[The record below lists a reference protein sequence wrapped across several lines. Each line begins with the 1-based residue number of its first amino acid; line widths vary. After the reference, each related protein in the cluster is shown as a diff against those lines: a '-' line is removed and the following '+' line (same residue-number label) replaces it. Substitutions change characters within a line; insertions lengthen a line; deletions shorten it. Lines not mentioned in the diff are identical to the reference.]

1 MRMKHYILLVV
12 NIAVSSAVSM
22 NPNGPVLVNVG
33 EEKDI
38 PEANKDLHD
47 DILEAPNIQRS
58 AVIDDNSLWTSP
70 VPYVLEKDLEMNAK
84 GLILRAFDQFRLKS
98 CIDFKPRDSEEYYI
112 SVQKRGGC
120 FSYVGRTFS
129 GGQVLSI
136 GRFCDRLATVEHEF
150 LHALGFYHEQSR
162 YDRDDYVTIAFE
174 NIIKGRENNFHKIGS
189 EKSTT
194 QGVPY
199 DYLSVMHYGKN
210 FFSNGNGSTVITK
223 DPKFQDVIGQR
234 LEMSPCDVMELNL
247 LYKCNSSIAFKMHCG
262 FSDGTMCQMK
272 HCSRTSTSW
281 ELVQYAQGGPTSDHT
296 SLPDGNGDQG
306 QGSGH
311 FMHASTASG
320 QEGDSAWL
328 ETQRMSLNREC
339 PSQCLQF
346 YYYHSG
352 NHLDELNIWMREFQD
367 EQDSTG
373 TLRLMAQITGTPTS
387 HWQLQ
392 HVPLNATKNFQVE
405 FEVRKGPGNSKG
417 GFSIDDINLSET
429 ECPHLT
435 MQMDEFEKVLNTTEF
450 SAIKYSGRQYSREGY
465 AYRIATIFYGQ
476 FFGMY
481 VQLVSGDYDDQLEW
495 PCPYRQVTFKMLDQN
510 PNIQLQMSSQFSLTS
525 DPNLAS
531 SDGRYY
537 WDNPRKIGT
546 EVTDEYDETFFAGF
560 LIGSYSSS
568 LERMKSKE
576 FLKGGSAIFVF
587 SFQDLT
593 PLVNGSVLP
602 CPQIPPVRIT
612 NPPRAQDN
620 GPCSLPSTSTTTTP
634 QTTDDNRSSTTT
646 SSPPQT
652 TDDKSIFGFSPNMVA
667 SPLLT
672 LLLALMLLTR

>member
-1 MRMKHYILLVV
+1 MRMKVFIFLVV
-12 NIAVSSAVSM
+12 NVAVSSEIPTK
-22 NPNGPVLVNVG
+22 PNGPMIVDIG
-33 EEKDI
+33 EDKDI
-38 PEANKDLHD
+38 PEINKDLPD
-47 DILEAPNIQRS
+47 DILEAPNTQRS
-58 AVIDDNSLWTSP
+58 AVIGDNKLWMSP

-84 GLILRAFDQFRLKS
+84 GVILRAFDQFRLKS

-112 SVQKRGGC
+112 SVQKLSGC
-120 FSYVGRTFS
+120 FSYIGRVFAS
-129 GGQVLSI
+129 GQVLSI
-136 GRFCDRLATVEHEF
+136 GRFCDSLATVEHEF

-162 YDRDDYVTIAFE
+162 YDRDDYVTIALE
-174 NIIKGRENNFHKIGS
+174 NIIKGREHNFHIVSS
-189 EKSTT
+189 EDSTT
-194 QGVPY
+194 QGVLY

-210 FFSNGNGSTVITK
+210 YFSNGNGSTVITK

-234 LEMSPCDVMELNL
+234 LEMSPRDVMELNL
-247 LYKCNSSIAFKMHCG
+247 LYKCNSSIAFKMYCG
-262 FSDGTMCQMK
+262 FSEETICDVSR
-272 HCSRTSTSW
+272 CSRTGTGW
-281 ELVQYAQGGPTSDHT
+281 ERVQHVSGGPTADHT
-296 SLPDGNGDQG
+296 SLPNGNNDRG

-352 NHLDELNIWMREFQD
+352 NQSDQLNIWMREFQD

-405 FEVRKGPGNSKG
+405 FEVRKGPGNSTG

-450 SAIKYSGRQYSREGY
+450 SAIKYSRRQYSREGY
-465 AYRIATIFYGQ
+465 AYRIATIFYGE
-476 FFGMY
+476 FFRMY

-495 PCPYRQVTFKMLDQN
+495 PCPYRQVTVKMLDQN
-510 PNIQLQMSSQFSLTS
+510 PNIQLQMSKERSLTT
-525 DPNLAS
+525 DPNWN
-531 SDGRYY
+531 DGNGTYY

-546 EVTDEYDETFFAGF
+546 EVTDEYTETFFAGF
-560 LIGSYSSS
+560 LMPLNQAS
-568 LERMKSKE
+568 LEEIQSRE
-576 FLKGGSAIFVF
+576 FLKGGSAIFVS

-593 PLVNGSVLP
+593 PLVNGSALP
-602 CPQIPPVRIT
+602 CPKIPTVRIT
-612 NPPRAQDN
+612 NPPQAKDN
-620 GPCSLPSTSTTTTP
+620 GPCSRNSVTTP
-634 QTTDDNRSSTTT
+634 PTPPTTDD
-646 SSPPQT
+646 
-652 TDDKSIFGFSPNMVA
+652 SIFGFSPGMVA

-672 LLLALMLLTR
+672 FLLTLMLLTP